1 MDFLLN
7 PTLSSFYP
15 QHALQLAFVKITD
28 YLSLAKSKASMSSY
42 LTESAWKVDHFLL
55 CATPFFLVS
64 WISRFSAS
72 MTLPQWGT
80 LASMGTLFQT
90 FRWILSHHQN
100 GECRKTSVLRLLFQH
115 FTLMISS
122 SLLALNTTSC
132 CQLPNLHHMLRPV
145 YWTSGLKQSTQHFT
159 CMSHNSK
166 HSKFITNFRSSP
178 AKLFLHMSVNGNSI
192 LAVVEA
198 QTLSH
203 FWVLYFSHIPPMIF

>member
-1 MDFLLN
+1 MHCNWLLSRLQITCLLLN
-7 PTLSSFYP
+7 PKLRCHLTWLNQHEKLITSF
-15 QHALQLAFVKITD
+15 
-28 YLSLAKSKASMSSY
+28 
-42 LTESAWKVDHFLL
+42 SAQP
-55 CATPFFLVS
+55 PFFLVS
-64 WISRFSAS
+64 WISRFSAP